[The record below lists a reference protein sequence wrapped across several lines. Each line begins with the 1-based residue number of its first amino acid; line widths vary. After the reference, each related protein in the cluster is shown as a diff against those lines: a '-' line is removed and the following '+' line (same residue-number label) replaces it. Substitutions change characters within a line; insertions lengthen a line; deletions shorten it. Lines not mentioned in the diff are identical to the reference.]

1 IDPQHILQVPAF
13 NLAGLDFLFAIA
25 FVIGLFTLNTLSA
38 LKEEGEVCEEVVLEE
53 LMSRTRAVTRAVSS
67 VPAFGF
73 MSLFPF
79 TYLRQVPG
87 LNVAL
92 TVTAFQISD
101 MARMTTLAASKGLN
115 ATAHVAHRLQNGIEA
130 MLHSGGLQPSH
141 GAEVARHTARGVI
154 HAGDAVD
161 MNTRQLVHSAIVS
174 TVRAFDNL
182 NVNSEDAF
190 RGAGYGV
197 IQGAVEKGMN
207 VVDTAVEAIEGAR
220 DAAATLDIAE
230 EKVMGYAVAGVLKGV
245 EEINPR
251 ALPKVKKT
259 LPRKLLELYERT
271 K

>member
-1 IDPQHILQVPAF
+1 MAICIVTICLLNFKLINFKELIMRQKYIEHFKKILTNQ
-13 NLAGLDFLFAIA
+13 
-25 FVIGLFTLNTLSA
+25 
-38 LKEEGEVCEEVVLEE
+38 LKEL
-53 LMSRTRAVTRAVSS
+53 L
-67 VPAFGF
+67 
-73 MSLFPF
+73 
-79 TYLRQVPG
+79 
-87 LNVAL
+87 
-92 TVTAFQISD
+92 
-101 MARMTTLAASKGLN
+101 
-115 ATAHVAHRLQNGIEA
+115 
-130 MLHSGGLQPSH
+130 
-141 GAEVARHTARGVI
+141 I

-161 MNTRQLVHSAIVS
+161 MDTRQLVHSAIVS

-259 LPRKLLELYERT
+259 LPRKLLELYVHVRY
-271 K
+271 KQ